1 VRLCGAG
8 PGLYFDFA
16 AFIFHVPEDWSAVA
30 FVANSVSA
38 ITSTASEQPSKL
50 FFLIIGSPL
59 QRISEGGCRVMF
71 LFASQRCPVFLTGR
85 EYVSISSVEELVS
98 GLSAKNLAF
107 AARVVTGMF
116 PLCGMMNSGAVPTL
130 TKLDIHI
137 RSLYTGMP
145 PLKFFKQRKQSL
157 DSSTDVI
164 SHLWFQSGT
173 LKKAASRIVSSAGMS
188 EIPCCCFSRF
198 CTTCYRH
205 ERNRQIQ
212 FGYDKLECLSF
223 EDFFYLLKIPYH
235 ATHFEAVHPECA
247 ISSSL

>member
-1 VRLCGAG
+1 MLNGRFC
-8 PGLYFDFA
+8 
-16 AFIFHVPEDWSAVA
+16 
-30 FVANSVSA
+30 FV
-38 ITSTASEQPSKL
+38 
-50 FFLIIGSPL
+50 
-59 QRISEGGCRVMF
+59 
-71 LFASQRCPVFLTGR
+71 VF
-85 EYVSISSVEELVS
+85 
-98 GLSAKNLAF
+98 AF
-107 AARVVTGMF
+107 AAGIVARMLAVRMV
-116 PLCGMMNSGAVPTL
+116 MNRTAVAAFARL
-130 TKLDIHI
+130 NIHI
-137 RSLYTGMP
+137 RSVYTGMP

-188 EIPCCCFSRF
+188 EISCCCFSRF